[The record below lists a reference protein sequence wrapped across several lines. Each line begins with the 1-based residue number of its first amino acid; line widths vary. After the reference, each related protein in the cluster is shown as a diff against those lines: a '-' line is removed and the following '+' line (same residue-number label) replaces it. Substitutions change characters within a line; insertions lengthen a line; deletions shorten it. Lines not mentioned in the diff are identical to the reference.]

1 MSKNTAKSC
10 IIEHCDRCY
19 SEIKLTRQTVH
30 KLYCSYCLIDMT
42 IFNIKLLDLNEEE
55 IKCLIIKI
63 KKNLK

>member
-30 KLYCSYCLIDMT
+30 KLYCSYCLIDMS
-42 IFNIKLLDLNEEE
+42 IFNIKLLGLNEEE
-55 IKCLIIKI
+55 IECLINKI
-63 KKNLK
+63 KKI